1 MESVLCSGHK
11 KECYL
16 KTGGKPGP
24 NFKRSFYVCSVRE
37 SRCDFV
43 QPVSVTPRNCD
54 KHPSA
59 IVELQ
64 AICRKDGENRC
75 YFRCHQKKE
84 GTDWCGFKIRKA
96 LQGNEKPVKSNKEAK
111 PSSKHE
117 ITKELAKG
125 EKKELPSFSSLSNSE
140 HKAPLFGKQ
149 DKLEDIK
156 PVKDGNDSFTQ
167 WRDSPVKDTSRQK
180 EKANLTSALQKQK
193 ELLSRVQL
201 SALPDKGARLK
212 ENIQHLESKIQN
224 IDLNKDVSRSSKTHN
239 EPEIIRV
246 HPPNEPGGQ
255 PIHKTVK
262 KPTHNEPEIIRVHP
276 PNEPGG
282 QPIHKTVKKPSQ
294 QEEVDSDDED
304 GPLSASNYS
313 ENSQI
318 HKHHDPKN
326 LRQTKL
332 TEAFALP
339 KEFLEGSYSQA
350 SWQPVALYGGRMTV
364 KRLEEVRN
372 AMDKITNSLHEQLKT
387 CPKEDEEEEDPRGL
401 RVSLMPHQKHALAW
415 LLWRQKQNPSG
426 GILADD
432 MGLGKTL
439 TMISFIMKQKQEDSS
454 LEKKEEEE
462 WLKKDSR
469 HVMKSKSTLIITPA
483 SLVHQWGKEVE
494 ARCKRGSLDVLIYHG
509 PNRERNINVI
519 TSKDIVLT
527 TYKVVS
533 LEIGRKEDTAIADRS
548 LTEEEENEVENEAVC
563 QGKLPLLLQ
572 IHWKNV
578 ILDEAHDIR
587 NYKSLTATS
596 VTRLKASSRWMLTG
610 TPIQNKLLDMYSLLR
625 FLRFRPFDEYKVW
638 KNQVE
643 SNERTGKTRL
653 NIIVQSLL
661 LRRTKDQTVNG
672 KPLIKMTKKKLSNYK
687 LTLSPEEQKLY
698 SKIFK
703 RIQSVVQAYIRS
715 HMDKDSLLAGNSSSY
730 ENHHPKHNTASQSG
744 STATKKPTGKDVL
757 VFLLRLRQ
765 CCCHLSLLRES
776 LDKEMTE
783 EIGLD
788 LSLTEQLNDL
798 TLQENDLKGYLD
810 EDSKNENNSQQ
821 DVKQKDRDI
830 FRLECQSTKIKALL
844 EMLQAIYKN
853 AEDRIKCV
861 VVSQWTKLLMIV
873 KYHITQAHF
882 TYHLIDGA
890 VPPKKRSE
898 IVDDFNTN
906 PNGAKILL
914 LSLKAGGVGL
924 NLIGGRHLFLLD
936 NHWNP
941 ALEEQASD
949 RIYRVGQKHDVEI
962 HRFVCLNTI
971 EEKILTLQSQKRKL
985 AKDVLTTSGQS
996 NSRLQLNDLRML
1008 FEIK

>member
-1 MESVLCSGHK
+1 MVETITVGDMVLRVRVEDRIPRCFRCGQKGHIRVDCSSPTKREHKSQQRRMYQQKSQGRKFCVYVDRKVQVRNRSK

-43 QPVSVTPRNCD
+43 QPVSITPRNCD

-64 AICRKDGENRC
+64 AIYRKDSENRC
-75 YFRCHQKKE
+75 YYRCNQKKE
-84 GTDWCGFKIRKA
+84 GTDWCGFRMRKA
-96 LQGNEKPVKSNKEAK
+96 LKVTSIYHHRHLMFVFHTGTSWMVQEDPTSPGSVLVFSVCFDTGLECIQDLEAVTMDREVWQENEKPIKSNKQAN

-125 EKKELPSFSSLSNSE
+125 EKKELPSFSSLSKSE
-140 HKAPLFGKQ
+140 HKAPLFGKE
-149 DKLEDIK
+149 DKLEDNK

-180 EKANLTSALQKQK
+180 EKASLTSALQKQK

-212 ENIQHLESKIQN
+212 ENIQQLESKIQN
-224 IDLNKDVSRSSKTHN
+224 IDLNKDVSRTSKTHT

-255 PIHKTVK
+255 PIHKTVN
-262 KPTHNEPEIIRVHP
+262 KPTHSEPEIIRVHP

-282 QPIHKTVKKPSQ
+282 EPVHKTVKKPSQ
-294 QEEVDSDDED
+294 QGSSSVKNEVDSDDDE
-304 GPLSASNYS
+304 PSSASDYS
-313 ENSQI
+313 EKLQI
-318 HKHHDPKN
+318 HKHHNPQN
-326 LRQTKL
+326 LRQVKL

-350 SWQPVALYGGRMTV
+350 GWQPATLYGGRMTV
-364 KRLEEVRN
+364 TRLEEVRN
-372 AMDKITNSLHEQLKT
+372 AMDKITNSLHEGESQINIDSCLSLIIRQLKT

-401 RVSLMPHQKHALAW
+401 KVSLMPHQKHALAW

-426 GILADD
+426 GIL
-432 MGLGKTL
+432 
-439 TMISFIMKQKQEDSS
+439 
-454 LEKKEEEE
+454 
-462 WLKKDSR
+462 DSR
-469 HVMKSKSTLIITPA
+469 RVIKSKATLIITPA

-494 ARCKRGSLDVLIYHG
+494 ARCKSGSLDVLIYHG
-509 PNRERNINVI
+509 PKREKNVSVI
-519 TSKDIVLT
+519 TSKDVVLT

-548 LTEEEENEVENEAVC
+548 LTEEEENEAENEPES

-643 SNERTGKTRL
+643 SNERMGKTRL

-672 KPLIKMTKKKLSNYK
+672 KPLVN
-687 LTLSPEEQKLY
+687 
-698 SKIFK
+698 
-703 RIQSVVQAYIRS
+703 RICF
-715 HMDKDSLLAGNSSSY
+715 LF
-730 ENHHPKHNTASQSG
+730 
-744 STATKKPTGKDVL
+744 
-757 VFLLRLRQ
+757 FLLPIFLQ
-765 CCCHLSLLRES
+765 TAMLL
-776 LDKEMTE
+776 
-783 EIGLD
+783 G
-788 LSLTEQLNDL
+788 
-798 TLQENDLKGYLD
+798 
-810 EDSKNENNSQQ
+810 
-821 DVKQKDRDI
+821 
-830 FRLECQSTKIKALL
+830 
-844 EMLQAIYKN
+844 
-853 AEDRIKCV
+853 
-861 VVSQWTKLLMIV
+861 
-873 KYHITQAHF
+873 
-882 TYHLIDGA
+882 
-890 VPPKKRSE
+890 SE
-898 IVDDFNTN
+898 T
-906 PNGAKILL
+906 
-914 LSLKAGGVGL
+914 
-924 NLIGGRHLFLLD
+924 
-936 NHWNP
+936 
-941 ALEEQASD
+941 
-949 RIYRVGQKHDVEI
+949 
-962 HRFVCLNTI
+962 
-971 EEKILTLQSQKRKL
+971 
-985 AKDVLTTSGQS
+985 
-996 NSRLQLNDLRML
+996 
-1008 FEIK
+1008 